1 MTTTNAATDGPHRGA
16 AITATRRAR
25 WEIGAAIGLVIAAC
39 AAASPELRR
48 WFLPPL
54 DVVGHGGKPL
64 RAALEFFAYDRAPS
78 APSPMPSLGRCDTG
92 ARGRARVDIELPD
105 GGLVVRVSSSD
116 CGIGYGFVE
125 GDGHALRVE
134 LAPPH
139 RVEGRVHSRDGR
151 ALADAR
157 VQVFGGGPRGVLL
170 VETRTDATG
179 SFVVDSISSK
189 LTAWTVRAFADGHAI
204 GSVTWEC
211 DDDLGPSVV
220 LDPTKPLRGRIVA
233 QESIPLD
240 GLELRVLNLPGVVA
254 RVAADGSFELAQ
266 LPPPPTTAYSVVAG
280 LPPGWTFERT
290 ALVAGSDVT
299 IRLVREERV
308 QGRVV
313 DAASGAPVAGARVFH
328 EHGPM
333 CVAATRSEADGS
345 FELGL
350 VPPGRIVLRAVLERR
365 PVPGERMV
373 LPGLA
378 QAVETVEVGN
388 GSPPQPVLLRIE

>member
-1 MTTTNAATDGPHRGA
+1 MTTTNAATSGSHRGA
-16 AITATRRAR
+16 AITAMRRAR
-25 WEIGAAIGLVIAAC
+25 WEIGAAIGLVVAAC
-39 AAASPELRR
+39 AVAAPELRR
-48 WFLPPL
+48 WFLPPF

-64 RAALEFFAYDRAPS
+64 RAKLEFFAYDRAPS
-78 APSPMPSLGRCDTG
+78 APSPMPLLGGCDTS
-92 ARGRARVDIELPD
+92 ARGRARLDVTLPAA
-105 GGLVVRVSSSD
+105 GLAVRVSSPEH
-116 CGIGYGFVE
+116 GIGYGFVE

-134 LAPPH
+134 LAPAH
-139 RVEGRVHSRDGR
+139 RVEGRVHARDGR
-151 ALADAR
+151 PLAEAR

-170 VETRTDATG
+170 VETRTDQGG

-189 LTAWTVRAFADGHAI
+189 LTAWTVRAFADGHAV

-211 DDDLGPSVV
+211 DDDGGPSIV
-220 LDPTKPLRGRIVA
+220 LDPTKLLRGRIVA
-233 QESIPLD
+233 AETIPLD
-240 GLELRVLNLPGVVA
+240 GLELRVLNLPGVTA
-254 RVAADGSFELAQ
+254 RVAADGSFELAL
-266 LPPPPTTAYSVVAG
+266 LPPPPTVAYSVVDG
-280 LPPGWTFERT
+280 VPPGWTFERT
-290 ALVAGSDVT
+290 ALVAGTDVT

-333 CVAATRSEADGS
+333 CVAATRSAADGS

-388 GSPPQPVLLRIE
+388 GSPPQPVVLRIE